1 MRRAAAL
8 LLLSLAGA
16 EVRHAIIV
24 TGHLRSANDTVEN
37 IRTFVWAHNARRVDV
52 FYHLWVNSS
61 DACHNATVRA
71 LAAVAVDV
79 THEPA
84 QCQASPSP
92 LARAQGAQP
101 PSSDGEDAVGSGGG
115 GAVAFACCGRGGRG
129 GRSAREQEEGE
140 GGRHH

>member
-84 QCQASPSP
+84 QCAWRWGPSFANQWHGVGAPAS
-92 LARAQGAQP
+92 
-101 PSSDGEDAVGSGGG
+101 VGG
-115 GAVAFACCGRGGRG
+115 V
-129 GRSAREQEEGE
+129 E
-140 GGRHH
+140 